1 MKRQSRG
8 SNPVNNQQSAE
19 RQAAKAREL
28 NREALRKWT
37 DWLVE
42 NGSYKLVALF
52 VTLILWVTILGR
64 RDFQLSK
71 EMDLEFLLPQ
81 NLTVASQTIDR
92 KVTVKVSG
100 PRMAL
105 KKFST
110 NPGSITVDLVRSQPG
125 PVRALITPR
134 NVEVPFG
141 VKVISISPDVVNLN
155 LIAAGSEEIDAP
167 VIDEP
172 ADVQPA
178 PRPPARPALKPASK
192 PTSNPT
198 SKSQQKQN
206 NDRRTQPAAK

>member
-1 MKRQSRG
+1 MKRQASR
-8 SNPVNNQQSAE
+8 SAQGQTGAQKNSS
-19 RQAAKAREL
+19 RQAAKEREL
-28 NREALRKWT
+28 NRETLRKWV
-37 DWLVE
+37 DWAFE

-71 EMDLEFLLPQ
+71 DMDLEFLLPQ
-81 NLTVASQTIDR
+81 TLTVANQGVER

-110 NPGSITVDLVRSQPG
+110 NPGSITVDLVRSQAG

-141 VKVISISPDVVNLN
+141 VKVISINPDVVNLN
-155 LIAAGSEEIDAP
+155 LVAAGSDEAEVDSLAPRAEVAPPAP
-167 VIDEP
+167 V
-172 ADVQPA
+172 A
-178 PRPPARPALKPASK
+178 PVKPQRRK
-192 PTSNPT
+192 PNPT
-198 SKSQQKQN
+198 K
-206 NDRRTQPAAK
+206 

>member
-1 MKRQSRG
+1 MPMKRQSRG
-8 SNPVNNQQSAE
+8 PIKTNTPMTSQQSAE

-28 NREALRKWT
+28 NREALRRWT
-37 DWLVE
+37 DWIVE

-81 NLTVASQTIDR
+81 NLTVASQAIDR

-141 VKVISISPDVVNLN
+141 VKVISISPDVVNLT
-155 LIAAGSEEIDAP
+155 LIAAGADDIEI
-167 VIDEP
+167 P
-172 ADVQPA
+172 AVEDPEV
-178 PRPPARPALKPASK
+178 ARPTAKSK
-192 PTSNPT
+192 PTSRT
-198 SKSQQKQN
+198 E
-206 NDRRTQPAAK
+206 RRTQPAAK

>member
-1 MKRQSRG
+1 MKK
-8 SNPVNNQQSAE
+8 PVNRQAGRQAALSKQDSAE

-37 DWLVE
+37 DWLFE

-81 NLTVASQTIDR
+81 NLTVANQSVDR

-141 VKVISISPDVVNLN
+141 VKVISINPDVVSLT
-155 LIAAGSEEIDAP
+155 LTSAS
-167 VIDEP
+167 IDETEVRP
-172 ADVQPA
+172 TDTAEPRPVVKPA
-178 PRPPARPALKPASK
+178 PSR
-192 PTSNPT
+192 
-198 SKSQQKQN
+198 
-206 NDRRTQPAAK
+206 NDRRAQPSAQ